1 MATDKTFSVCGVS
14 TSTDGTKVR
23 FANDTMRTKVLHKN
37 GHTDIV
43 LIELA
48 TEMTK
53 LAAVE
58 FIKDLPEFAGVD
70 AQDAITEYLSK
81 NAPKAPRAK
90 VERKPAKTEAAVETK
105 PAKVKAAKTEAAP
118 AKSKAEVQAVID
130 AAEDAPF

>member
-43 LIELA
+43 LIELD

-70 AQDAITEYLSK
+70 AQDAITEYLDK

-90 VERKPAKTEAAVETK
+90 VERKPAKAAAPTVTA
-105 PAKVKAAKTEAAP
+105 PTAKT
-118 AKSKAEVQAVID
+118 KAEVQAILD
-130 AAEDAPF
+130 TAEDALM

>member
-23 FANDTMRTKVLHKN
+23 FANDTMRTKILHKN

-43 LIELA
+43 LIELPEA
-48 TEMTK
+48 MQK
-53 LAAVE
+53 VDAVN
-58 FIKDLPEFAGVD
+58 FIKDIPEFAGD
-70 AQDAITEYLSK
+70 PAQEAITEYLEKHTPKAKVEVQKAVKATVVSK
-81 NAPKAPRAK
+81 PAKAPKA
-90 VERKPAKTEAAVETK
+90 T
-105 PAKVKAAKTEAAP
+105 AP